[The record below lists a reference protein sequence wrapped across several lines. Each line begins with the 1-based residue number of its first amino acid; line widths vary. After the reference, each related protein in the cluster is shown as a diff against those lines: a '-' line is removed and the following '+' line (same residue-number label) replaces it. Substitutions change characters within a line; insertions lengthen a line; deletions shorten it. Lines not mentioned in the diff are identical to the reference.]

1 MEVYHLADSR
11 QLTEIDPAPVVMALG
26 FFDGIHSGHQKV
38 IQTAK
43 QIADDKG
50 IQSAVMTFYPHP
62 AVVLGKKE
70 NPEYLTPIEHK
81 QRLIESLG
89 IDRLYIV
96 EFNQS
101 FSSLSPQQ
109 FVDEYMVGLSVQH
122 AVTGFD
128 FTYGHKGKG
137 TTETLDDH
145 AKGRFG
151 VTIVEKVEKNGEK
164 VSSTKIRELLR
175 AGKVGEVPQYLG
187 QPYEIYGTV
196 VSGEKRGRTI
206 GFPTA
211 NIEPEGP
218 YLIPSTGVYAVKMCL
233 DGKWRDGVAS
243 IGFKPTFHK
252 NYGDQPAVE
261 IHLFDFKEEIYG
273 EAVVVKWFEK
283 IREEEK
289 FSSVDALVERMNRDA
304 EEAKAYLKTVK
315 G

>member
-1 MEVYHLADSR
+1 MEVYHLADPQ
-11 QLTEIDPAPVVMALG
+11 QLNEVDSVPVVMALG

-38 IQTAK
+38 IRTAK
-43 QIADDKG
+43 EIADDKG

-62 AVVLGKKE
+62 AVVLGKRE

-96 EFNQS
+96 EFNKA

-137 TTETLDDH
+137 TTETLADH
-145 AKGRFG
+145 AKDRFG
-151 VTIVEKVEKNGEK
+151 ITIVGKVEENGEK

-175 AGKVGEVPQYLG
+175 SGKVSEVPRYLG
-187 QPYEIYGTV
+187 QPYVIYGTV

-211 NIEPEGP
+211 NIEPDGS
-218 YLIPSTGVYAVKMCL
+218 YLIPSTGVYAVKMYL

-243 IGFKPTFHK
+243 IGFKPTFHE

-261 IHLFDFKEEIYG
+261 IYLFDFKEDIYG
-273 EAVVVKWFEK
+273 KAVAVKWFEK
-283 IREEEK
+283 IRDEEK
-289 FSSVDALVERMNRDA
+289 FSSVDALVERMKKDV
-304 EEAKAYLKTVK
+304 EEAKAYLKKVN